1 MPRSGWILLPA
12 ILTVALHPR
21 AQTPAA
27 QPLFRGGTDLV
38 QVDVSVLDSRRH
50 PVRGLTAAD
59 FTVLEDGR
67 PREIQAFSEVYLPD
81 RVRAE
86 AAPWVRDVASDVVS
100 NQIAEDEGRLVMIL
114 LDRTIPLGEPTLVA
128 KRIATAAVSQLG
140 PGDLAAVVST
150 SNGATQN
157 LTSDRARLL
166 RAINESDV
174 STGISE
180 EALAIMELLTP
191 LNPLS
196 DGRCLCGLCVLETI
210 TRVADAVQSAP
221 RRRKV
226 LVFIGSDLILQSA
239 GEARA
244 PDADVGCGSRLR
256 DARDAMFAALDRSNM
271 TVHSVDPAGLMN
283 VSPVTRA
290 SSALRGV
297 DVSAA
302 VTRATMEH
310 LRRQGALSVLP
321 DRTGGRAVMN
331 TNAPDLQV
339 SSIFRESDSY
349 YLIGFRPADSAA
361 NGRFHEISVT
371 PNRRGLSVRARSG
384 YTAPSSPARESPTP
398 AGGTL
403 PAALRAALTGL
414 LPTSRTPVDL
424 SAATFATPGSGRG
437 AVALV
442 VGVGAFRT
450 ALGGDG
456 AAPHEVP
463 LEVVAT
469 AFDRGGRPKGVAR
482 QRLELS
488 WPASAA
494 QEARFD
500 VLSRLDLP
508 PGEYE
513 IRVGVSGSEPARTAS
528 VFTYITVPA
537 FDSTPLSLS
546 SLVIGAP
553 SGTFTA
559 PKDFLAALF
568 PIVPTARRSFANSE
582 KLLGF
587 LRIYQ
592 GTSRK
597 DPLLPVQLQSSVI
610 DAQGRVVA
618 KESAQL
624 DAAQFEK
631 GRSADHYFALPLVG
645 LAPGEYLLRIET
657 EMGARVAGRA
667 LRFSVNEVQGSRAS
681 ASRHSPTVR
690 F

>member
-1 MPRSGWILLPA
+1 MPRPGWILLPA
-12 ILTVALHPR
+12 ILLVALHPR
-21 AQTPAA
+21 AQIPAA
-27 QPLFRGGTDLV
+27 RPLFRGGTDLV
-38 QVDVSVLDSRRH
+38 QVDVSVLDSKRH

-59 FTVLEDGR
+59 FTVLEDGQ

-86 AAPWVRDVASDVVS
+86 AAPWVHDVASDVVS

-114 LDRTIPLGEPTLVA
+114 LDRSIPLGEPTLVA

-140 PGDLAAVVST
+140 PGDLASVVST

-180 EALAIMELLTP
+180 EAREIMERFTP

-226 LVFIGSDLILQSA
+226 LFFIGSDLVFQSA

-244 PDADVGCGSRLR
+244 PDADVGCGTRLR

-283 VSPVTRA
+283 VSPGTRA
-290 SSALRGV
+290 SSLFITRSVA
-297 DVSAA
+297 DAA
-302 VTRATMEH
+302 AIATTEH
-310 LRRQGALSVLP
+310 LKRQGALSVLP

-331 TNAPDLQV
+331 TNAPELQV

-361 NGRFHEISVT
+361 NGRFHEIRVT
-371 PNRRGLSVRARSG
+371 TNRRGLDVRARSG
-384 YTAPSSPARESPTP
+384 YTAPSRPERGSSTP
-398 AGGTL
+398 AGSTI
-403 PAALRAALTGL
+403 PAPLRASLTGL
-414 LPTSRTPVDL
+414 LPTSGTPVDV
-424 SAATFATPGSGRG
+424 SASTFAAPGSGRG
-437 AVALV
+437 AVTLA
-442 VGVGAFRT
+442 VGVGAFR
-450 ALGGDG
+450 AAPSGDG

-488 WPASAA
+488 WPASAT

-508 PGEYE
+508 PGDYE

-553 SGTFTA
+553 PGTFTA
-559 PKDFLAALF
+559 PKDFLAPLF
-568 PIVPTARRSFANSE
+568 AIVPTARRNFATSDR
-582 KLLGF
+582 LLGF

-618 KESAQL
+618 KESARL

-657 EMGARVAGRA
+657 EMGPRVAGRA
-667 LRFSVNEVQGSRAS
+667 LRFSVN
-681 ASRHSPTVR
+681 
-690 F
+690 